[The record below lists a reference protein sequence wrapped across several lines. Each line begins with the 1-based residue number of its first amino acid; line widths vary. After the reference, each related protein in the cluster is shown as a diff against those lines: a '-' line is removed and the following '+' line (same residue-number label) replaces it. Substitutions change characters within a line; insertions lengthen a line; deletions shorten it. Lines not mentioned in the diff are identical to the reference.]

1 MVIFLGLPGALF
13 YEQIIVRVSPELVTY
28 QVNNVKL
35 KLLLKA
41 KTMLALMF
49 MVSGF
54 FIVLKKNYMVFRM
67 KLCGIIYFVFL

>member
-54 FIVLKKNYMVFRM
+54 FIV
-67 KLCGIIYFVFL
+67 